1 MSVSVTQRAAPLVA
15 VLGGLSLAAVIAG
28 AVVCHLSGVPAAVWM
43 RNLAAW
49 GVGAVAGCCLW
60 RGGAF
65 VFPAVLGL
73 AVLLV
78 ASSLLGPEQS
88 GVHRWINAGPVSL
101 NVAMMMLPAALVA
114 LAWLGR
120 TRVWAW
126 GLALAIVVV
135 LAMQPDRSQATAFGA
150 GVICLV
156 LRSPQT
162 MWVRAAVVG
171 VVALGVVIAW
181 LQPDPLLPVAE
192 VEEILLLAYAV
203 TPVLAVAAGVLL
215 LVFSLTPGVLTLKG
229 APVVRYAGETLSIY
243 LLISAAMP
251 FVGAYPVPLVGV
263 GMSPIIGAWLATG
276 VLACLIGAAVSIE

>member
-1 MSVSVTQRAAPLVA
+1 MSVSVTPRAAPLVA

-28 AVVCHLSGVPAAVWM
+28 VVVCHLSGVPAAVWM

-73 AVLLV
+73 AALLV
-78 ASSLLGPEQS
+78 GASFIGPEQS

-120 TRVWAW
+120 GRVWPW
-126 GLALAIVVV
+126 GLALAIVAA

-150 GVICLV
+150 GVIWLV
-156 LRSPQT
+156 LRSPQA
-162 MWVRAAVVG
+162 MWVRAAAICV
-171 VVALGVVIAW
+171 VVIAVVVAW
-181 LQPDPLLPVAE
+181 LRPDPLLPVPE
-192 VEEILLLAYAV
+192 VEEILLLAYRV
-203 TPVLAVAAGVLL
+203 TPVLAVAAFAFLL
-215 LVFSLTPGVLTLKG
+215 AFSLAPGALTLRAG
-229 APVVRYAGETLSIY
+229 PVVRHAGEALSIC

-263 GMSPIIGAWLATG
+263 GMSPVIGAWLATG
-276 VLACLIGAAVSIE
+276 VLACLVLAERDV

>member
-1 MSVSVTQRAAPLVA
+1 MSVSVTPRAAPLVA

-28 AVVCHLSGVPAAVWM
+28 VVVCHLSGVPAAVWM

-49 GVGAVAGCCLW
+49 GVGAVAACCLW
-60 RGGAF
+60 RGGPV

-73 AVLLV
+73 AALLV
-78 ASSLLGPEQS
+78 GASFLGPQQS

-120 TRVWAW
+120 GGVWPW
-126 GLALAIVVV
+126 GLALAIVVM

-150 GVICLV
+150 GVIWLV
-156 LRSPQT
+156 LRSPQA
-162 MWVRAAVVG
+162 MWMRALAIG
-171 VVALGVVIAW
+171 AAALAVVIAW
-181 LQPDPLLPVAE
+181 WRPDPLLPVPE

-203 TPVLAVAAGVLL
+203 MPVLAVAAGVSL
-215 LVFSLTPGVLTLKG
+215 LVFSLAPGALTLKG
-229 APVVRYAGETLSIY
+229 APVVRHAGETLSIY

-263 GMSPIIGAWLATG
+263 GMSPVIGAWLATG
-276 VLACLIGAAVSIE
+276 VLACLVRAERDV